1 MSDTFLAWLTVLPGY
16 TLPLLLASLGLMI
29 SERAGVLNLCPE
41 GFMAVGA
48 MTGALAVLAGYSPAV
63 AILCGIL
70 AGTGL
75 SLLFGLATVVFR
87 ADHTLAGLA
96 TVALGL
102 GITGVLGRPY
112 VQKPFDGL
120 TRLSE
125 TSWGEG
131 LPRLLGQQNLLLPI
145 SLILVLA
152 VWYWIFR
159 RPSGL
164 SLRAVG
170 EDPAAADVVGIDVQ
184 LTQLGAVLA
193 SGALGGLAGA
203 YLSVASAHVWVEGM
217 VAGRGWVAVA
227 IVIFAGWRP
236 RGVLFGAIL
245 FGGAEAAMLRLQTQG
260 VEFPLYL
267 GAMLP
272 YALTLLVFCIACAR
286 RGRDNG
292 APAALGRV
300 YLRQDKH

>member
-1 MSDTFLAWLTVLPGY
+1 MTDTFLAWLTVLPGY
-16 TLPLLLASLGLMI
+16 SVPLLLASLGLMI

-48 MTGALAVLAGYSPAV
+48 MSGALAVLAGYSPAMG
-63 AILCGIL
+63 ILFGIL
-70 AGTGL
+70 AGGAL
-75 SLLFGLATVVFR
+75 SLVFGLATVVFR

-125 TSWGEG
+125 TPWGAD
-131 LPRLLGQQNLLLPI
+131 LPRLLGQQNLLLPL
-145 SLILVLA
+145 SLLLVLA

-159 RPSGL
+159 SPSGL

-184 LTQLGAVLA
+184 LAQLGAVLA

-236 RGVLFGAIL
+236 SGVLFGAIL
-245 FGGAEAAMLRLQTQG
+245 FGGAEAAMLRLQTLG

-286 RGRDNG
+286 RGGENG
-292 APAALGRV
+292 APAALGRI